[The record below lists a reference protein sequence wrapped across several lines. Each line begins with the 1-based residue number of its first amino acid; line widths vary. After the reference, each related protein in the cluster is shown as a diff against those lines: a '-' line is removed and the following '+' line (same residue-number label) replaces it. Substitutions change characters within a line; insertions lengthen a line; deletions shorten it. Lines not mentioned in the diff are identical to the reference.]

1 MDRPDESVPKP
12 PPGGAESRSGERL
25 RDALR
30 RELEG
35 DVALAAPPAI
45 SDHQML
51 RRIGQGAYGDVW
63 LARSALGTYRA
74 VKIVYRARFQE
85 DRPYER
91 EFQGILKY
99 EPVSR
104 THEGLVQVLHV
115 GRNDAAGCF
124 YYVMELADPA
134 VTSGERR
141 DATAVEVDSYQ
152 PRTLRSELNARVRL
166 APEEAAQLAHRIGGA
181 LARLHGHGLVHRDIK
196 PANVI
201 FVGGHPKL
209 ADIGLVTD
217 AGDSR
222 SFVGTDGY
230 IPPEGPGS
238 RQADLYGLGKVL
250 YELVTGRDR
259 MEFPQLPVDLMRLPE
274 AEAMLELNEVMTRA
288 CAPQP
293 ANRYPS
299 AAEMQADLGLFLAGR
314 SLRRARNLERHL
326 ARLKQVALIAA
337 VVVAAAGVL
346 TWLARREANYARSI
360 ADAAN
365 DRARLE
371 AETRAKESDLRRR
384 AELAEHAT
392 EQQLYTALLE
402 QARATVRSGEVG
414 HRARALAAL
423 RRAAAITNS
432 YELRREVIAALA
444 LPDLVF
450 DRELPF
456 DAEFTLRRLD
466 PAFER
471 IALCRRKG
479 PVEIRSARSLELLA
493 ELPAST
499 NLAAYGDATWSS
511 GGECL
516 AVKRDY
522 DAAGSLATWEIWH
535 VASQR
540 LRLTLPG
547 IAWSAVAFHPR
558 QPQLLAGGESG
569 RVAVWDWELGRE
581 VRRFELGSGLVR
593 VRFSPTGD
601 QFAAARFVDDKW
613 LISIHDSSNGI
624 ERVSV
629 SLDTEMIHSLDWS
642 QDGARLVVPD
652 HSGVIHLVDGVTG
665 TLQEF
670 GRQKGEAARAFF
682 SPEGDYLFSS
692 SWDNEIVCWDARAAR
707 RIFTVNEGGY
717 QAQMRADGGGFAVT
731 TDSGVKLF
739 AFHRPTGV
747 REFPESLG
755 VRLRHAAFSADGR
768 WLAASASQR
777 MGVWDLEA
785 AGPGTILKDGYEA
798 HFFFTMDGRELFAS
812 RSNARDAAGYRW
824 RVSAGT
830 APRGAPLVTRLPLHE
845 APGFSFLCLH
855 SNAVVMTAAGGSAI
869 LTGDEIEHGPGAWKS
884 TAAGVCEVSPDG
896 RWLTIN
902 RPFSASAYVYAM
914 PSLQF
919 VTKVS
924 HRVNLSSFDFL
935 PGSNEL
941 LLSGRTGV
949 EFWNTVTWERKRT
962 LRNFLRAMPAS
973 GDDVIWLQSDWH
985 SAGLYDSVTFEPR
998 LLLPYGVIPLAVGAE
1013 GRLLAVSVD
1022 GRRLQVWDLAE
1033 LKAQFR
1039 QLKMNWPER
1048 PGSSARR

>member
-1 MDRPDESVPKP
+1 MDRPNESVPKP
-12 PPGGAESRSGERL
+12 PAGGADSRSGERL
-25 RDALR
+25 RETLR
-30 RELEG
+30 RELDGEI
-35 DVALAAPPAI
+35 ALAAPPAI

-51 RRIGQGAYGDVW
+51 RRIGVGAYGDVW

-74 VKIVYRARFQE
+74 VKIVYRARFKE

-99 EPVSR
+99 EPISR
-104 THEGLVQVLHV
+104 THDGLVQVLHV

-134 VTSGERR
+134 VIPGERH
-141 DATAVEVDSYQ
+141 DAATVEVESYQ
-152 PRTLRSELNARVRL
+152 PRTLRSELNAKVRL
-166 APEEAAQLAHRIGGA
+166 SPEESAQLAHRIGGA

-250 YELVTGRDR
+250 YELATGRDR
-259 MEFPQLPVDLMRLPE
+259 MEFPQLPADLMRLPE
-274 AEAMLELNEVMTRA
+274 AEALLELNEVMTRA

-293 ANRYPS
+293 ANRYAA
-299 AAEMQADLGLFLAGR
+299 AAEIQADLGLFLAGR

-326 ARLKQVALIAA
+326 ARLKQIALIAA
-337 VVVAAAGVL
+337 VVVAVAGVL

-371 AETRAKESDLRRR
+371 AETRAKESELRHR
-384 AELAEHAT
+384 AETAERAR

-414 HRARALAAL
+414 HRAKALDAL
-423 RRAAAITNS
+423 GRAAAITNS
-432 YELRREVIAALA
+432 YELRREVIAALS

-456 DAEFTLRRLD
+456 EAEFTLRRLD

-471 IALCRRKG
+471 IALCRRNG
-479 PVEIRSARSLELLA
+479 PVEIRSARNLELLA
-493 ELPAST
+493 ELPATT
-499 NLAAYGDATWSS
+499 NLAAFGDATWSN

-522 DAAGSLATWEIWH
+522 DASGSRATWEIWH

-540 LRLTLPG
+540 LRLTLTG
-547 IAWSAVAFHPR
+547 IAWSALAFHPR
-558 QPQLLAGGESG
+558 QSQLLAGRGSG
-569 RVAVWDWELGRE
+569 RVAVWDWDLGRE
-581 VRRFELGSGLVR
+581 VRRFELGAELAR
-593 VRFSPTGD
+593 LRYSPSGD
-601 QFAAARFVDDKW
+601 QFAAARFVHGKW
-613 LISIHDSSNGI
+613 LISIHDSSNGVA
-624 ERVSV
+624 RASATL
-629 SLDTEMIHSLDWS
+629 STEMIHWLDWS
-642 QDGARLVVPD
+642 PDGSKLVVPD
-652 HSGVIHLVDGVTG
+652 HDGVIHLMEVSTG
-665 TLQEF
+665 TLREF

-682 SPEGDYLFSS
+682 SPEGDHLFSG
-692 SWDNEIVCWDARAAR
+692 SWDNEIVCWDARTSR
-707 RIFTVNEGGY
+707 RVFTITAGGY
-717 QAQMRADGGGFAVT
+717 QAQMRSDGAGFAVT
-731 TDSGVKLF
+731 TESGVKLF
-739 AFHRPTGV
+739 AFHKPTGV

-768 WLAASASQR
+768 WLAASASQQ
-777 MGVWDLEA
+777 MGVWDLET
-785 AGPGTILKDGYEA
+785 AGPGTLLKDGYEA
-798 HFFFTMDGRELFAS
+798 HFFFTTDGRELYGS

-824 RVSAGT
+824 RVSPGMS
-830 APRGAPLVTRLPLHE
+830 PHSAPLVTKLPLHE

-869 LTGDEIEHGPGAWKS
+869 VSGDEIEHGPAAWKS
-884 TAAGVCEVSPDG
+884 TAAGMCEVSPDG
-896 RWLTIN
+896 RWLSIN
-902 RPFSASAYVYAM
+902 RPFSTSVYVYAM
-914 PSLQF
+914 PSLEF

-924 HRVNLSSFDFL
+924 HGVNLSAFDFL
-935 PGSNEL
+935 PGSKTL
-941 LLSGRTGV
+941 MLSGRTGV
-949 EFWNTVTWERKRT
+949 EFWNTANWERRRT
-962 LRNFLRAMPAS
+962 LRNFIRAMPS
-973 GDDVIWLQSDWH
+973 GGDDAIWLQSDWH
-985 SAGLYDSVTFEPR
+985 SAGLYDSVTIEPR
-998 LLLPYGVIPLAVGAE
+998 LLLPYGVVPLAVGAE

-1022 GRRLQVWDLAE
+1022 GRRLQVWDLAV
-1033 LKAQFR
+1033 LKAQFQ
-1039 QLKMNWPER
+1039 QLKMAWPEAM
-1048 PGSSARR
+1048 GSSARR